1 MPDYKS
7 DLTVATKQL
16 YLAFMPYQSH
26 TPAETWQTLST
37 YDALIEKPL
46 TELTVADLT
55 PLVCQLSKHDDKSAM
70 VRRYLPRMMELS
82 IDQYHRWAMG
92 LERVFQTFKI
102 ADWHLWSETEK
113 DAVIAFFDALWVYH
127 LSDVM
132 PVGTLSSADT
142 ILESIGRVVPV
153 DTYLHSWSQMN
164 NKSATIH
171 IASLIVYGKKH
182 LEDVRR
188 WLMQPR
194 ILNRIEA
201 AFWDCQTDT
210 HAAMFAKAAE
220 YLRLEV
226 IEPKTA

>member
-7 DLTVATKQL
+7 DLNTAIKQL
-16 YLAFMPYQSH
+16 YIVFLPYQSH
-26 TPAETWQTLST
+26 VPADSWHSLSS
-37 YDALIEKPL
+37 YDALTQKPL

-55 PLVCQLSKHDDKSAM
+55 PLVCQLSKHADKSAM
-70 VRRYLPRMMELS
+70 IRRYLPRMMELS
-82 IDQYHRWAMG
+82 IAQYHRWATG
-92 LERVFQTFKI
+92 LERVFQAFKT
-102 ADWHLWSETEK
+102 ADWHLWSETER
-113 DAVIAFFDALWVYH
+113 DAVIVFFDALWAYH
-127 LSDVM
+127 LTDVM

-153 DTYLHSWSQMN
+153 DTYLNSWSQMTT
-164 NKSATIH
+164 KSATVH
-171 IASLIVYGKKH
+171 IASLIVYGKKQ
-182 LEDVRR
+182 LEDVRH
-188 WLMQPR
+188 WLLHPH

-220 YLRLEV
+220 YLRLEI